1 MVKLNTKNINNHH
14 KAGQS
19 LIELIVAITI
29 GGILL
34 GVATVAVVLILRVN
48 SDTRAT
54 QVAVSLAQEYL
65 DNISALSESAWDN
78 IYGLNKGSSYLYSIK
93 NLYLSQISGGAWHT
107 CGLKTDKTA
116 YCWGSNGFGQLGDNS
131 IIDKLTPVQ
140 VLGVGGA
147 GNLANVSQITSGGN
161 HTCAITANGSAYCWG
176 YNGFGQLGDNST
188 INRYTPVQV
197 KGVGGAGNLANV
209 SQIASRDNNTCAIT
223 TDGSAYCWGYNGFGQ
238 LGDNST
244 INRYTPVQVK
254 GVGGAGNLAN
264 VSQITT
270 GINHTC
276 AVKTDGLAY
285 CWGFNGFGQL
295 GDNSTVDKLTPVQV
309 LNLVGISRIINVAG
323 ISYSCAIT
331 TSGSA
336 YCWGSNAAG
345 QLGDNSIIDKLTPV
359 QVLGVGGVGNL
370 ANVSQISGGAFHT
383 CAIITSGLAY
393 CWGGNGNGQLG
404 DGTTNGALTPVRI
417 LDVGGSSYINLN
429 PTAFVKKIMTG
440 SEGLS
445 ADGRSFTRYFF
456 IENVNRTSCG
466 VGDITSGSPLN
477 CPINFPG
484 GSNDIAEDPST
495 QKITINVEWQNNSS
509 LSKTKYIT
517 RHRNLILNQSDWSGG
532 PGQIYFSTTTFGA
545 IVNNKF
551 NSSNSMS
558 YSNPGSLETSAP
570 IGSSGELESSIF
582 DSNSISAV
590 NSIMWQGTLN
600 NGNVKFQIA
609 SSNNSNGP
617 WDYKGPDG
625 TISTFYSAGSDIPNK
640 INLAYH
646 NNQRYFKYK
655 VSILN
660 NGSTPVVND
669 IIINWSP

>member
-161 HTCAITANGSAYCWG
+161 HTCAITAN
-176 YNGFGQLGDNST
+176 
-188 INRYTPVQV
+188 
-197 KGVGGAGNLANV
+197 
-209 SQIASRDNNTCAIT
+209 
-223 TDGSAYCWGYNGFGQ
+223 GSAYCWGYNGFGQ

-582 DSNSISAV
+582 DSNSI
-590 NSIMWQGTLN
+590 
-600 NGNVKFQIA
+600 
-609 SSNNSNGP
+609 
-617 WDYKGPDG
+617 
-625 TISTFYSAGSDIPNK
+625 
-640 INLAYH
+640 
-646 NNQRYFKYK
+646 
-655 VSILN
+655 
-660 NGSTPVVND
+660 
-669 IIINWSP
+669 

>member
-116 YCWGSNGFGQLGDNS
+116 YCWGSNGF
-131 IIDKLTPVQ
+131 
-140 VLGVGGA
+140 
-147 GNLANVSQITSGGN
+147 
-161 HTCAITANGSAYCWG
+161 
-176 YNGFGQLGDNST
+176 
-188 INRYTPVQV
+188 
-197 KGVGGAGNLANV
+197 
-209 SQIASRDNNTCAIT
+209 
-223 TDGSAYCWGYNGFGQ
+223 
-238 LGDNST
+238 
-244 INRYTPVQVK
+244 
-254 GVGGAGNLAN
+254 
-264 VSQITT
+264 
-270 GINHTC
+270 
-276 AVKTDGLAY
+276 
-285 CWGFNGFGQL
+285 
-295 GDNSTVDKLTPVQV
+295 
-309 LNLVGISRIINVAG
+309 
-323 ISYSCAIT
+323 
-331 TSGSA
+331 
-336 YCWGSNAAG
+336 G

>member
-209 SQIASRDNNTCAIT
+209 SQITSGGNHTCAIT
-223 TDGSAYCWGYNGFGQ
+223 ANGSAYCWGYNGFGQ

-582 DSNSISAV
+582 DSNSI
-590 NSIMWQGTLN
+590 
-600 NGNVKFQIA
+600 
-609 SSNNSNGP
+609 
-617 WDYKGPDG
+617 
-625 TISTFYSAGSDIPNK
+625 
-640 INLAYH
+640 
-646 NNQRYFKYK
+646 
-655 VSILN
+655 
-660 NGSTPVVND
+660 
-669 IIINWSP
+669 